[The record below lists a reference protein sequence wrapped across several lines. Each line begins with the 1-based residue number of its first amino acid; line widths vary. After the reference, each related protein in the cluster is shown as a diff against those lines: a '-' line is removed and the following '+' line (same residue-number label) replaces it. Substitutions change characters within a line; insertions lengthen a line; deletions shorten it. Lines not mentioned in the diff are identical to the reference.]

1 MAATCIWRCCCCRL
15 VGAAHS
21 PAAVRC
27 REKQYDL
34 RLKVPVYT
42 AATGARQPRL
52 VALTFVAT
60 ADRAANPNFLGP
72 APLEEVARQIA
83 TARGPSGPNS
93 EYLFRLADAM
103 RGMGV
108 QDEELFV
115 LEVGSRCVRY
125 LRCMV
130 LPPGTAARYCP
141 VRPRAGW
148 RASAR
153 LVLQPAPPHW
163 RAVQAKVRA
172 RLSLLEE
179 AGAEAAAGECS
190 GVEEQQPEA
199 TDGSLA
205 RSP

>member
-1 MAATCIWRCCCCRL
+1 YIFGFGSLITHPGFDYSERVQPCYIRGWRRVFHQGSTDHRGVPEAPGRTVTLERCEGA
-15 VGAAHS
+15 VTWGAAFRL
-21 PAAVRC
+21 AGDAEQRRRTWEYLEW

-115 LEVGSRCVRY
+115 L
-125 LRCMV
+125 
-130 LPPGTAARYCP
+130 
-141 VRPRAGW
+141 
-148 RASAR
+148 
-153 LVLQPAPPHW
+153 
-163 RAVQAKVRA
+163 
-172 RLSLLEE
+172 
-179 AGAEAAAGECS
+179 
-190 GVEEQQPEA
+190 
-199 TDGSLA
+199 
-205 RSP
+205 